1 MDSRHASSV
10 SGSRGRGMR
19 GLHKGALITVLILL
33 IATVLG
39 MILAFRLPVLQL
51 QGDAMAPLLP
61 KGSVV
66 VAVKEDGTNAAGDI
80 VAIQHQGKLVVRR
93 VIATGGQSVV
103 VAPDGSVS
111 VDGKPLDEPYVHN
124 SSTEPRTL
132 TLTVPEGQLFV
143 LGDNREESVDSRDES
158 VGCIPQSEVYAS
170 VRLCV
175 WPITNLSLF

>member
-39 MILAFRLPVLQL
+39 VILALRLPVLQL

-103 VAPDGSVS
+103 VAPDGGVS
-111 VDGKPLDEPYVHN
+111 VDGKPLD
-124 SSTEPRTL
+124 EPRTL